1 MTTQITGEQLAE
13 LDKETLIAIILELR
27 QEVQALRDELAKNSR
42 NSGKPPGSDG
52 LKKAR
57 TRSLRQKGKRKSG
70 GQPGHK
76 GHTLKKVEQ
85 PDYLERH
92 KVAACPHCAT
102 DLQEVEPVDIEKR
115 QVFDVPPV
123 RLEVTEHQAEIK
135 CCPECG
141 QEVKGCFPA
150 EVRQPVQ
157 YGPRLKAQAV
167 YLNNYQLLPQPFSMV
182 TLFLHSCV
190 LLMKFY

>member
-141 QEVKGCFPA
+141 TGGQGMFPGRGEA
-150 EVRQPVQ
+150 AGTVRPS
-157 YGPRLKAQAV
+157 AQSASGLFEQLPTAASGA
-167 YLNNYQLLPQPFSMV
+167 YL
-182 TLFLHSCV
+182 
-190 LLMKFY
+190 